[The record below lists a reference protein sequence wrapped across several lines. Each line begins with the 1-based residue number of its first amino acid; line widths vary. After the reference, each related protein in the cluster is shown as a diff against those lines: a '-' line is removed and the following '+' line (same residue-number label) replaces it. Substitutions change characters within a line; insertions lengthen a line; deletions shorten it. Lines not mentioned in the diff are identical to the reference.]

1 MAEKKFLT
9 LPRLTEYDGLIK
21 DYINT
26 GLAGKSASS
35 HNHDSRY
42 YTESE
47 IDTKLSDINTNID
60 KVTSGETVVS
70 KATSATYAESAT
82 NASTATYASNAA
94 KATNATSATNAS
106 TAAYATKA
114 KNADTATYASSANTA
129 TSATSATNAGTAT
142 YANSAG
148 TANKLGSS
156 TVGSATKPVYIKDGV
171 ATTCTTYAGGTKLTV
186 NGSNKGGSSAA
197 IFAPTTGG
205 TAGQVLKSAGT
216 GSAPVWE
223 TLDVYTKAET
233 DTAINNKTK
242 GMATTATVDSKI
254 STHNGS
260 TASHSDIRATLAE
273 VKEDVDAFF
282 KDATISEAAKDT
294 LKEIQEYIASD
305 VEAAAAMTAS
315 INNKSDKGHGHE
327 IADVNGLQ
335 SALDG
340 KAASSHGTH
349 VTWSTTSPKM
359 NGTASVGSETKVS
372 RGDHIHPVD
381 TSRAAKTDFDA
392 HVASTVSHVTASER
406 TKWNA
411 KASTAS
417 ATTATAGLMTAAMVT
432 KLNGIAEGANKYT
445 LPTATTATFG
455 GVKSGSTVTSTS
467 GLTAA
472 PIISGIPYYKDTNT
486 TYKAGTGIALSGTT
500 FSNAGVRSVVTGSTN
515 GTIIVN
521 TNGTTASVPVKG
533 LGAAAYLAMDSSLS
547 TSSTNP
553 VQNKAV
559 ANAINT
565 LSSAVNANTDSISTH
580 TSVISDLQTAVNE
593 IQEITSAEIQQLFQ
607 S

>member
-26 GLAGKSASS
+26 GLSGKSATS
-35 HNHDSRY
+35 HTHDDKY

-47 IDTKLSDINTNID
+47 IDSKLIAINSSID

-70 KATSATYAESAT
+70 KATSATYASNASSAT
-82 NASTATYASNAA
+82 NASTAAYASNAA
-94 KATNATSATNAS
+94 NATNATSATNAS

-156 TVGSATKPVYIKDGV
+156 TVGSASKPVYIKDGV
-171 ATTCTTYAGGTKLTV
+171 ATTCTTYAGGTRITL
-186 NGSNKGGSSAA
+186 NGTSKSGSSVA

-205 TAGQVLKSAGT
+205 TAGYVLKSAGT
-216 GSAPVWE
+216 ASAPTWAE
-223 TLDVYTKAET
+223 LDAYTKTEVDNKLAGKS
-233 DTAINNKTK
+233 DTSHNHDTK
-242 GMATTATVDSKI
+242 YDAKGAASSALASAKEYADGIKNDLL
-254 STHNGS
+254 NG
-260 TASHSDIRATLAE
+260 AG
-273 VKEDVDAFF
+273 
-282 KDATISEAAKDT
+282 EAYDT
-294 LKEIQEYIASD
+294 LSELGALIDDNQDAISALETIASGKANAD
-305 VEAAAAMTAS
+305 HDHA
-315 INNKSDKGHGHE
+315 
-327 IADVNGLQ
+327 IADVTGLQ
-335 SALDG
+335 SALDE

-359 NGTASVGSETKVS
+359 NGTASVGSETKVA
-372 RGDHIHPVD
+372 RGDHVHPTD
-381 TSRAAKTDFDA
+381 TSRASQADLDA
-392 HVASTVSHVTASER
+392 LEDVVATKAASTHTHS
-406 TKWNA
+406 N
-411 KASTAS
+411 
-417 ATTATAGLMTAAMVT
+417 ATTAAAGLMTAAMVT

-445 LPTATTATFG
+445 HPT
-455 GVKSGSTVTSTS
+455 TS
-467 GLTAA
+467 GNKHIPSGGASGQFLKWSADGTAVWA
-472 PIISGIPYYKDTNT
+472 ADNNT
-486 TYKAGTGIALSGTT
+486 TYSAGAGIGLSGTT

-533 LGAAAYLAMDSSLS
+533 LGAAAYLGMDTSLS
-547 TSSTNP
+547 TSSNNP

-559 ANAINT
+559 ASAINT
-565 LSSAVNANTDSISTH
+565 ATSAITANTNSISEH
-580 TSVISDLQTAVNE
+580 TTAISSLQTAVAN
-593 IQEITSAEIQQLFQ
+593 IQEITSEDVANLFA
-607 S
+607 